1 MSDAYDRTLVNESTS
16 AFEGV
21 CGTVVGIGFLLF
33 VFGLTTLF
41 QVASLDTQ
49 ILGLDLLQFFGL
61 GLSVSGIAV
70 LAIGVV
76 SRTGAV
82 ETLPADTSGIG
93 AAVGFGLIGFVAGGL
108 IASQTLGLGLVGWV
122 FAALGLA
129 VCLAAIALF
138 TREDIGSTVLVGGL
152 ALGIGLVF
160 LLEVIG
166 PQWAWSPGDF
176 SATFNALIVVAVLV
190 SFSSLLVTWT
200 GAKAYAGFGSRGRQN
215 GAYLLIGLNAIT
227 MIAILL
233 LLVVFVFV
241 QGWPALTRGVQI
253 GPGFNIDIPFL
264 MNVSEGIY
272 VDVPGVLPAIMGTV
286 WIIIGASLFAVPLG
300 VGAAIFL
307 TEYAEQGNFTRVV
320 EITTNGL
327 WSTPS
332 VVFGLFGYAFLVPR
346 FGNNQSLL
354 IAMLVLGFMLLPLVV
369 ITSRESLKSVPK
381 EYRDASAALGV
392 SQWQTI
398 RSVVLPAALPG
409 VITGVILGIGRI
421 AGETAPLILVL
432 GGTPFP
438 STVPEVIEGFE
449 FTATPP
455 FIANDALLQS
465 TSALPYQIYASITA
479 GVGTENAQAFGWGT
493 ALVLLLVVLSF
504 YVVGIVVR
512 NYFRGKLRSD

>member
-1 MSDAYDRTLVNESTS
+1 MSDAYDRQLVSEDTT
-16 AFEGV
+16 AFERF
-21 CGTVVGIGFLLF
+21 CGGIVGISFLLF

-41 QVASLDTQ
+41 QVAALDTG
-49 ILGLDLLQFFGL
+49 ILGLELIQFFGL
-61 GLSVSGIAV
+61 GLTVVGVAV
-70 LAIGVV
+70 LGVGAA
-76 SRTGAV
+76 SRTDTVDTMPG
-82 ETLPADTSGIG
+82 DTSGIG
-93 AAVGFGLIGFVAGGL
+93 VAVGFGLIGVVVGGL
-108 IASQTLGLGLVGWV
+108 TASQTFGLGLFGW
-122 FAALGLA
+122 L
-129 VCLAAIALF
+129 LAAAVLGGAMAAVALF
-138 TREDIGSTVLVGGL
+138 TREDVGSTVLPGGV
-152 ALGIGLVF
+152 AIATGLV
-160 LLEVIG
+160 LLFEVIG
-166 PQWAWSPGDF
+166 PEWSWAPGDF
-176 SATFNALIVVAVLV
+176 SATFNALVVVAVLV
-190 SFSSLLVTWT
+190 SFSSLLLTWT

-227 MIAILL
+227 MIAVLL
-233 LLVVFVFV
+233 LLVVFVFSK
-241 QGWPALTRGVQI
+241 GWPALTRGLQI
-253 GPGFNIDIPFL
+253 GPGLNVDIPFI
-264 MNVSEGIY
+264 MNVSQGIY
-272 VDVPGVLPAIMGTV
+272 IEVPGVLPAIMGTV
-286 WIIIGASLFAVPLG
+286 WIIVGASLFAIPLG
-300 VGAAIFL
+300 VGAAVFL
-307 TEYAEQGNFTRVV
+307 TEYAEQGNFTRLV

-369 ITSRESLKSVPK
+369 ITSREALKSVPG

-438 STVPEVIEGFE
+438 STVPRVIEGFE
-449 FTATPP
+449 FTAAPP
-455 FIANDALLQS
+455 FVSNDVLLQS

-479 GVGTENAQAFGWGT
+479 GVGTEDAQAFGWGT

-504 YVVGIVVR
+504 YLVGILAR
-512 NYFRGKLRSD
+512 KYFSRKLRSD